1 MRYLS
6 VGEAAKRLGVS
17 VDVVRSLVESGELRG
32 IRTGGGH
39 RRIRDDDVERRRTTQ
54 RSTRSRPQVSSSLAT
69 ERRPAAHAVRK
80 PLPVEPDRQRYI
92 EEDQASFDDFE
103 AEIEREA
110 AKERAAAADAARAA
124 AAEAERKRLEGWKK
138 YGRDLPSCM
147 FVPTEWRAR
156 VVEDLEDFVTAKRL
170 PASLSQWEAQR
181 IVEARVDAILKQYR
195 DAEAQRQQQ
204 ESEKQRL
211 DGLIVRGN
219 DHARW
224 QTITGWDLSESDRA
238 RREVA
243 RVLKAKVKPDWTD
256 DDVKDLVDEVL
267 ARWKDDDPDDQ
278 NEDEDEEEE
287 EDGDYEE
294 EVDSEE
300 DDERNR

>member
-1 MRYLS
+1 MKYLP

-54 RSTRSRPQVSSSLAT
+54 RATRTKQRVSRSLAS
-69 ERRPAAHAVRK
+69 ERRPAAHATRT
-80 PLPVEPDRQRYI
+80 PRLVEPNRQRYI
-92 EEDQASFDDFE
+92 EEDQGSFDDFK

-124 AAEAERKRLEGWKK
+124 AAEVERKRLEGWKK

-156 VVEDLEDFVTAKRL
+156 VVEDLEDFVTGKRL
-170 PASLSQWEAQR
+170 PPSLSQWEAQR
-181 IVEARVDAILKQYR
+181 IVEARVDLILKQCR

-204 ESEKQRL
+204 ETEKQRL
-211 DGLIVRGN
+211 DALIVRGN
-219 DHARW
+219 DHAKW

-243 RVLKAKVKPDWTD
+243 RVLKAKVRADWTD
-256 DDVKDLVDEVL
+256 DDVKDLVDQVL
-267 ARWKDDDPDDQ
+267 ARWEDDEGEDQ
-278 NEDEDEEEE
+278 DDEEAS
-287 EDGDYEE
+287 DDDYEE
-294 EVDSEE
+294 DIDSEE
-300 DDERNR
+300 DDELDR